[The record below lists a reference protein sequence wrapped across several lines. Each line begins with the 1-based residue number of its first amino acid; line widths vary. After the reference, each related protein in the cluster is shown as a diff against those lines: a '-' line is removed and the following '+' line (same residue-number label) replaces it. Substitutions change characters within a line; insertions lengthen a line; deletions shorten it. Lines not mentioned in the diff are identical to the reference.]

1 VSWVLLIALF
11 PVAIGVARW
20 VVDRPEDHSGPLY
33 WVAVLLT
40 FILLGLA
47 MYMARVEKQG
57 PIPTWCW
64 IAVAAL
70 FAVIVVLRRLLKW
83 R

>member
-1 VSWVLLIALF
+1 MSWVLLIALF
-11 PVAIGVARW
+11 PVAIWVAGW
-20 VVDRPEDHSGPLY
+20 VVDSPEDHSGPLY

-40 FILLGLA
+40 FTLLGLP
-47 MYMARVEKQG
+47 MYMAHVEKQG

-64 IAVAAL
+64 IVAAGL
-70 FAVIVVLRRLLKW
+70 FVAVLMVRRLLKW